1 VSRNQ
6 DCRDSTSV
14 PLGRAQDDSM
24 AIHKI
29 SKLIIGAAMALCLAG
44 GAPGAFAAPGVAGDT
59 HGAAYLGV
67 MVDGVSP
74 ETTASL
80 HLKNGGAAITTVDQD
95 GPACRAGLQSGDIVV
110 AFNGKPVTNPEQFAS
125 LIHTSAPGS
134 SVTMTVVRNGQNKD
148 MKVTL
153 GDWKQMAG
161 MPLNPVGAMP
171 YMPPT
176 PPMPPHV
183 YPEIDIPSGTTIS
196 ARQGIVVEPLSPQL
210 CDFFGVPQ
218 NRGVLV
224 RSVDKG
230 SPGAVAGLKAGD
242 VIVKVNNET
251 IHDIADWRRTLRSQ
265 GGRVSF
271 SIVRDKKEQVIQISL
286 SANTSQWRDMD
297 WDDFGIDASTLA
309 MLSSDQIDEI
319 RGQAESAAKSVTPE
333 MQKQMESFRLQG
345 EEIRRQVESATKCLA
360 PEIKKQT
367 EEWSKQSAE
376 MSKQMRKEIEK
387 MAPEI
392 AKNAREMAESMKPS
406 AREIEEMTRDIQKQW
421 KEQQPEFQKQM
432 DELKRE
438 IEKQQRQWLEM
449 YKEHEFKLE
458 F

>member
-1 VSRNQ
+1 
-6 DCRDSTSV
+6 
-14 PLGRAQDDSM
+14 M

-29 SKLIIGAAMALCLAG
+29 SKLIILAAMALCLAG

-74 ETTASL
+74 ETTASR

-210 CDFFGVPQ
+210 CDFFAVPQ

-230 SPGAVAGLKAGD
+230 SPGALAGLKAGD

-251 IHDIADWRRTLRSQ
+251 IHDVADWRRALKGQ
-265 GGRVSF
+265 NGKVALG
-271 SIVRDKKEQVIQISL
+271 IVRDKKEQVLTINLPASTAEWK
-286 SANTSQWRDMD
+286 SSD
-297 WDDFGIDASTLA
+297 WEGWGIDSATLA
-309 MLSSDQIDEI
+309 VLNSDEI
-319 RGQAESAAKSVTPE
+319 RRQAESAAQTVTPE
-333 MQKQMESFRLQG
+333 
-345 EEIRRQVESATKCLA
+345 I
-360 PEIKKQT
+360 
-367 EEWSKQSAE
+367 
-376 MSKQMRKEIEK
+376 
-387 MAPEI
+387 
-392 AKNAREMAESMKPS
+392 
-406 AREIEEMTRDIQKQW
+406 
-421 KEQQPEFQKQM
+421 
-432 DELKRE
+432 
-438 IEKQQRQWLEM
+438 
-449 YKEHEFKLE
+449 
-458 F
+458 